1 MGFWPA
7 LILALTAV
15 QSQIPLSMTE
25 PLIPPNAQGGATT
38 VFAVQIRSGEVKDV
52 RELYGQEPFS
62 SSGREALS
70 AWRFSADTSGTAL
83 VVVCYRR
90 PELFATG
97 ATEQELSPSQS
108 APGLPFPKLVVEPA
122 YPTDTTA
129 QGSVVLRLEIA
140 KDGSVRQVTAVRQL
154 GVLTQAGIEAV
165 RRWRFTPARDKK
177 GNAADSEAY
186 AVLVFR
192 TPLLVPTRVNPG
204 R

>member
-1 MGFWPA
+1 MVFLPVLIFA
-7 LILALTAV
+7 LAAA
-15 QSQIPLSMTE
+15 QSQVPLSVTE
-25 PLIPPNAQGGATT
+25 PLFPPNAVGGATA
-38 VFAVQIRSGEVKDV
+38 VFAIQIGSGEVRDV
-52 RELYGQEPFS
+52 SELYGQEPFS

-70 AWRFSADTSGTAL
+70 GWRFSAETSGTAV

-97 ATEQELSPSQS
+97 TTEQELSPSQ
-108 APGLPFPKLVVEPA
+108 PVRGLPFPKLVVEPI
-122 YPTDTTA
+122 YPPDTTA

-140 KDGSVRQVTAVRQL
+140 KDGSVRQVQAVRQL
-154 GVLTQAGIEAV
+154 GILTQAGVEAV

-192 TPLLVPTRVNPG
+192 TPLLVPARVNPG